1 MRSQEEEV
9 EAVGASAQVLCC
21 ASPHFLAPA
30 TLSSAGSLGEE
41 GRPRRVCYP
50 SRGQLRVSHTTLKN
64 PPWVIPPFST
74 FRIVILS
81 SFVFEEYEVSG
92 ALLASHLNI

>member
-21 ASPHFLAPA
+21 ASPRFLAPA
-30 TLSSAGSLGEE
+30 TLSSAGSVEE
-41 GRPRRVCYP
+41 GGPRRVCYP

-81 SFVFEEYEVSG
+81 SFVFEEHEMSG

>member
-1 MRSQEEEV
+1 MRPREEV
-9 EAVGASAQVLCC
+9 EEKCSSTLLRLASLSC
-21 ASPHFLAPA
+21 ACNSFI
-30 TLSSAGSLGEE
+30 SGIGEE
-41 GRPRRVCYP
+41 GGPRRVCYP

-64 PPWVIPPFST
+64 PPSVIPPFST

-81 SFVFEEYEVSG
+81 SFVFEEHEMSG